1 MLFSDFR
8 VFRDTVLSW
17 LSCYDELYENIQTS
31 KTLEML
37 NLLYTKFKTLGK
49 LILFYKGNTISNDY
63 TSKIALEM
71 KIGQKRIRMQMR

>member
-1 MLFSDFR
+1 
-8 VFRDTVLSW
+8 
-17 LSCYDELYENIQTS
+17 
-31 KTLEML
+31 ML

-71 KIGQKRIRMQMR
+71 KIGQKRIRMQMRQNIFFAMLIDVRTGNGNYEKNNELRAQIFLS